1 MTRLLVICPDKT
13 GPLMAGTAIR
23 SVEIARALAADCEVT
38 LAVPAGSSAVP
49 GAPTQVRIPTE
60 SPLPPLIEAADVVLV
75 SGRAELMTAIR
86 KPLIVDLYDPFIL
99 SDLEFYG
106 ARFDTAG
113 GRPLLALRWLQ
124 HHLEHGDLFLCASE
138 VQRSFWLGMLAAA
151 GRINR
156 ANYASDRGFSELL
169 TVLPFGITDV
179 APVATA
185 PAIRG
190 VIPGVGIDDTVVLW
204 AGGLWNWFDP
214 LTLLRALH
222 ALRTDRP
229 EVKGIFLGVKHPN
242 PDIGTMEMGERA
254 LALAREL
261 GLYDNG
267 AYFVDWVPY
276 DQRQNYL
283 LESDVAV
290 SLHQPGVEAQF
301 AFRTRVL
308 DYLWCGLPMVVSRGD
323 DLAARIVRERLGLA
337 VPEGDADAVAAA
349 IRDLADGAGSEGREA
364 RFAALRRE
372 LSWNRVIEP
381 VREFCRA
388 PHPAPD
394 KSQGGW
400 FAPDTPS
407 STVIHKEDALVT
419 EELLAG
425 DREVSPPLGT
435 YYHQE
440 KVFVATYDNLC
451 RVDLLLWRAAKPPG
465 VDLLF
470 TLSEEGPEGRRLVR
484 IAAPLAQL
492 PHDDWHRFEFRPIS
506 NSRGHHYRVTLEVPG
521 TMASGT
527 CLWLCGSDDG
537 TPPTPALTLHY
548 LVKGLVDEVPVD
560 TESFLF
566 LHNVTV
572 SDALVPGVGA
582 AVSGD
587 DRFASSL
594 LAAGAESSSPT
605 GLRSGSESGPE
616 ASMPAQVPNGGDD
629 DAGARNADSAGN
641 GATVQVELARVSAEL
656 AITRHKL
663 DELTAAHTAGM
674 ERHVLTGLAREL
686 MRGARRVLRL
696 AAKLASLSVAAL
708 LSVAS
713 IPYIVVLTVLLAVTD
728 LTRRRRPA
736 APEAAAAPATIDGA
750 TPVSIVIPTWNG
762 RSLLEMSLPPL
773 RDALAAHPAGGEI
786 IVADNG
792 SSDDTREWLAATFPD
807 VTLVTLEQNEGFAG
821 AANRGA
827 RESRHPVLIMLNND
841 MVVEPDFLAPLLAAF
856 VAEPGTFGVSC
867 QIDFIDKSK
876 PRWETGKV
884 HARWSNGTIT
894 LFHVDR
900 WEDDRHYPVFFAGGG
915 ASAYDRSK
923 FLELGGFDEAVF
935 APVYIED
942 VDLGYRA
949 WKRGWPSFFAPRS
962 MVHHRHRSTTRR
974 LWSESTIYSFFV
986 KNLAALI
993 WKNVDDWA
1001 ILRRHLLGLAVLPLR
1016 VYRQGDLRAAV
1027 ATWLG
1032 AMRQIPTVIR
1042 ARRREANVPRALD
1055 DATIFHVSR
1064 YRHAF
1069 RSRFGRRPARAADQR
1084 PKILIV
1090 SPYSPY
1096 PPIHG
1101 GAVRILALLE
1111 RLQPAADVTLL
1122 SYGDTDAELDP
1133 RSITELRKRCHQA
1146 VVLERDTSAVGGIL
1160 APAKTRGFW
1169 STSMSE
1175 TLEYFLDR
1183 DDYDVLQVEY
1193 THMAHLI
1200 PPPTPGLL
1208 RVLVEHDV
1216 SYVSM
1221 ARASTSADGGPAR
1234 LGAWFDWMRMLRYEI
1249 DAVETADLVLTM
1261 SATDR
1266 ALLGKFTDTDHIVP
1280 IPNGVDCERYA
1291 FTTEGRESQSLLFV
1305 GFFRHEP
1312 NVEAVRYFC
1321 REVLPIVREHHPDVR
1336 FRIVGAYP
1344 PEVVRQLGTTS
1355 GVEVTGRVED
1365 IGIYYRQSTLF
1376 VAPVLQGS
1384 GTRLKLLEAMAS
1396 GCPVVSTTI
1405 GAEGIDVIDGEHALI
1420 ADTATTMAAAIER
1433 VLADPGL
1440 GRALAERARALVV
1453 AHYDWNAITTRLLD
1467 TYHQA
1472 TTPAGAR

>member
-1 MTRLLVICPDKT
+1 MTRVLIICPDKT

-23 SVEIARALAADCEVT
+23 SVEIARALAVDCEVT
-38 LAVPAGSSAVP
+38 LAVPDGSTPVP
-49 GAPTQVRIPTE
+49 GEMTQIRVPAE
-60 SPLPPLIEAADVVLV
+60 STLPPLIDAAEVVLV

-169 TVLPFGITDV
+169 AVLPFGITDTP
-179 APVATA
+179 AVATA

-190 VIPGVGIDDTVVLW
+190 VIPGIGADDTVVLW

-222 ALRTDRP
+222 ALRADRP
-229 EVKGIFLGVKHPN
+229 EIKGLFLGVTHPN

-254 LALAREL
+254 LALAHEL
-261 GLYDNG
+261 DLYDNG

-283 LESDVAV
+283 LESDIAV

-323 DLAARIVRERLGLA
+323 DLAARIVRERVGLA
-337 VPEGDADAVAAA
+337 VPERDIDAVAAA
-349 IRDLADGAGSEGREA
+349 IRDLADGAGAEGRVA
-364 RFAALRRE
+364 RFAALKQE
-372 LSWNRVIEP
+372 LSWSRVIGP

-388 PHPAPD
+388 PRAAPD
-394 KSQGGW
+394 KSDGGW
-400 FAPDTPS
+400 FAQDTPS
-407 STVIHKEDALVT
+407 DTVIHKEDALVT
-419 EELLAG
+419 EELLTG
-425 DREVSPPLGT
+425 TREVSPPLGK
-435 YYHQE
+435 YYRQE
-440 KVFVATYDNLC
+440 RTFVATYDNLC

-470 TLSEEGPEGRRLVR
+470 TLSEEGSEGRRLVR
-484 IAAPLAQL
+484 IATPLAQL
-492 PHDDWHRFEFRPIS
+492 SHNDWHRFEFRPIS
-506 NSRGHHYRVTLEVPG
+506 NSRARRYRITVEAPG

-527 CLWLCGSDDG
+527 CLWLCNADDG
-537 TPPTPALTLHY
+537 TPPAPALTVHY
-548 LVKGLVDEVPVD
+548 LVKGLVDEVPVE

-566 LHNVTV
+566 LHNTTV

-582 AVSGD
+582 AIGDD

-594 LAAGAESSSPT
+594 LASGAESASQT
-605 GLRSGSESGPE
+605 GLRSGTEKDPDTQMTFDPPIGDATSPDTDTSRSA
-616 ASMPAQVPNGGDD
+616 AS
-629 DAGARNADSAGN
+629 
-641 GATVQVELARVSAEL
+641 VQVELARVSAEL
-656 AITRHKL
+656 AITRREL
-663 DELTAAHTAGM
+663 DALAAAHIAST
-674 ERHVLTGLAREL
+674 ERRVLTGLAREL
-686 MRGARRVLRL
+686 LRGARRVLRL
-696 AAKLASLSVAAL
+696 ASKVASLSAAAL

-713 IPYIVVLTVLLAVTD
+713 IPYVAVLAGLLAITD
-728 LTRRRRPA
+728 LTRRRRPTA
-736 APEAAAAPATIDGA
+736 SEETVTPVTIDGR

-773 RDALAAHPAGGEI
+773 CAALAAHEAGGEI
-786 IVADNG
+786 LVVDNG
-792 SSDDTREWLAATFPD
+792 SNDDTREWLASTFPD
-807 VTLVTLEQNEGFAG
+807 VTLVQLEQNEGFAG

-827 RESRHPVLIMLNND
+827 RESQHPVLIMLNND

-856 VAEPGTFGVSC
+856 VAEPGAFGVSC

-884 HARWSNGTIT
+884 HARWTNGTIT

-915 ASAYDRSK
+915 ASAYDREK
-923 FLELGGFDEAVF
+923 FLALGGFDEAVF

-949 WKRGWPSFFAPRS
+949 WKRGWPSLFAPQS

-974 LWSESTIYSFFV
+974 LWTESTIYSFFI

-1001 ILRRHLLGLAVLPLR
+1001 ILRQHLLGLIILPLR
-1016 VYRQGDLRAAV
+1016 VYRQADLRAAI
-1027 ATWLG
+1027 ATWRG

-1042 ARRREANVPRALD
+1042 ARRREADVPRVLD
-1055 DATIFHVSR
+1055 DRTIFHVSR

-1069 RSRFGRRPARAADQR
+1069 RGWFGRRPTRAADHR

-1101 GAVRILALLE
+1101 GAVRMLALLE
-1111 RLQPAADVTLL
+1111 RLQPTADVTLL

-1133 RSITELRKRCHQA
+1133 RSLAELRKRCHEA
-1146 VVLERDTSAVGGIL
+1146 VVLERDTSAVGGLL

-1169 STSMSE
+1169 STTMTE

-1183 DDYDVLQVEY
+1183 EDYDVLQVEY
-1193 THMAHLI
+1193 THMAHVLL
-1200 PPPTPGLL
+1200 PPARGLL
-1208 RVLVEHDV
+1208 RVLVEHDI

-1221 ARASTSADGGPAR
+1221 ARASASSSGGPAR

-1249 DAVETADLVLTM
+1249 DAVEAADLVLTM

-1266 ALLGKFTDTDHIVP
+1266 TLLGEFTATDRIVP
-1280 IPNGVDCERYA
+1280 IPNGVDCGRYA
-1291 FTTEGRESQSLLFV
+1291 FTSEGREPQSLLFV

-1321 REVLPIVREHHPDVR
+1321 SEVLPLVRKHCPDVH

-1344 PEVVRQLGTTS
+1344 PEVVRQLGTMP
-1355 GVEVTGRVED
+1355 GVEVTGRVDD
-1365 IGIYYRQSTLF
+1365 ISAYYRQSTLF
-1376 VAPVLQGS
+1376 VTPVLQGS

-1396 GCPVVSTTI
+1396 GCPVISTTI
-1405 GAEGIDVIDGEHALI
+1405 GAEGIDIVDGEHALI
-1420 ADTATTMAAAIER
+1420 ADTAPAMSAAIER
-1433 VLADPGL
+1433 ALAEPDL
-1440 GRALAERARALVV
+1440 RRALAERARALV
-1453 AHYDWNAITTRLLD
+1453 AARYDWNVITTQLLD
-1467 TYHQA
+1467 AYRKA
-1472 TTPAGAR
+1472 TPRVEAG